1 LLPSVSSPTISSPSE
16 KHFNGNTNVETQKL
30 QRNLTPIPL
39 VQRLGFSTHG
49 NRRCPQCLSGSVYR
63 ERCEGFQKLTSK
75 FGIRPYRC
83 LKCDHLHY
91 GFAY

>member
-1 LLPSVSSPTISSPSE
+1 
-16 KHFNGNTNVETQKL
+16 VETEKL
-30 QRNLTPIPL
+30 PRDDSSMPF

-75 FGIRPYRC
+75 IGIRPYRC